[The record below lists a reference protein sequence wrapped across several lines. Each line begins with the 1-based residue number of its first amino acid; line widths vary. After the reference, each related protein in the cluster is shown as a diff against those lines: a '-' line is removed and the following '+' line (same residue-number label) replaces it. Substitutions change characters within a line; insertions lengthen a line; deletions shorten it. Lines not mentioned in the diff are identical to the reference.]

1 MDPAVIENCLD
12 SLDVFRDLLEGIPHQ
27 KNRVVRDVCK
37 NIDLK
42 QYQYGDLIYDIGE
55 KAKAIYFC
63 LSGSVSISIIQ

>member
-1 MDPAVIENCLD
+1 LDPAVIENCLD

-55 KAKAIYFC
+55 KAKSIYFC